1 MMHTDKL
8 TAMTITRP
16 DHRTDSRPDFRP
28 DGTRLNASH
37 RAHELNGLRSGDTH
51 VDLVVIGA
59 GVTGAGVAL
68 DAATRG
74 LDVLLVDAHDIAFG
88 TSRWSSKLA
97 HGGLRYLATG
107 NVGIARRSALERGI
121 LMGSTAPHLT
131 RALTQVVP
139 VQDRYTRGQK
149 TTPRVG
155 FIAGD
160 ALRIAA
166 RTPSTTLPSSRTI
179 SKETVADLCPAVD
192 TSDLRFGYVNHDGQ
206 LVDDARLVTA
216 LVRTA
221 AGYGTRVITHC
232 RAVEAHGDKV
242 VLQDELDPDAPPV
255 TVSAGA
261 VVNATGVWAGH
272 LDPQVTVRPS
282 RGTHLVIDAETV
294 GNPTGALTVP
304 VPGHNSRFCFI
315 LPGQLGRCY
324 VGITDEDP
332 GTDTIPDVP
341 EVPEEDVRWIL
352 DVVNQALAVDLT
364 TDDVLGA
371 FAGLRPLVQFN
382 DDALSDSTADLSRDH
397 VILTGEGDNANLIT
411 VTGGKLT
418 EYRLMAEQTV
428 DVVADK
434 LRESGS
440 SPAPCVTTSTPVVGA
455 PGAPGVEYVQPS
467 DLAGLPASM
476 IERFGHEA
484 PAVLRSC
491 PVERPLEPVAPGIDT
506 VRAEFAWHVTHE
518 GAMSVDDLLDRRSRI
533 GLVDADREACL
544 GTAQEILDAV
554 GPQTTLEQLRQ
565 RPARHQGGILGV

>member
-1 MMHTDKL
+1 
-8 TAMTITRP
+8 MTT
-16 DHRTDSRPDFRP
+16 FRP
-28 DGTRLNASH
+28 DATRLDAA
-37 RAHELNGLRSGDTH
+37 RRTGEVTGLRDGRTH

-107 NVGIARRSALERGI
+107 NVGIARRSAVERGI
-121 LMGSTAPHLT
+121 LMGTTAPHLT
-131 RALTQVVP
+131 HAVTQVVP

-155 FIAGD
+155 FLAGD
-160 ALRIAA
+160 ALRVAAGTPASTLPASRTVSA
-166 RTPSTTLPSSRTI
+166 RT
-179 SKETVADLCPAVD
+179 VAELCPAVD

-221 AGYGTRVITHC
+221 AGYGARVVTHC
-232 RAVEAHGDKV
+232 RAVEAHGDRV
-242 VLQDELDPDAPPV
+242 VLRDELSPDAPTFGV
-255 TVSAGA
+255 TAGA

-282 RGTHLVIDAETV
+282 RGTHLVIDAAAV

-304 VPGHNSRFCFI
+304 VPGHSSRFCFI
-315 LPGQLGRCY
+315 LPEQLGRCY
-324 VGITDEDP
+324 VGITDEDL
-332 GTDTIPDVP
+332 GTKTIPDVP
-341 EVPEEDVRWIL
+341 EVPDSDVRWIL

-382 DDALSDSTADLSRDH
+382 SDSGDSADSSTADLSRDH
-397 VILTGEGDNANLIT
+397 VILTGEGDDANLVT

-418 EYRLMAEQTV
+418 EYRLMAEQTM
-428 DVVADK
+428 DLVAGM

-440 SPAPCVTTSTPVVGA
+440 APGPCVTATTPLVGA
-455 PGAPGVEYVQPS
+455 PGSPGVQYVRPS

-476 IERFGHEA
+476 VERFGHEA
-484 PAVLRSC
+484 PAVLRTC

-518 GAMSVDDLLDRRSRI
+518 GAMTVEDLIDRRSRI
-533 GLVDADREACL
+533 GLVTADRDVCL
-544 GTAQEILDAV
+544 PAAEEILAAV
-554 GPQTTLEQLRQ
+554 R
-565 RPARHQGGILGV
+565 

>member
-1 MMHTDKL
+1 MLDTMPHF
-8 TAMTITRP
+8 TA
-16 DHRTDSRPDFRP
+16 DAA
-28 DGTRLNASH
+28 RLNAAR
-37 RAHELNGLRSGDTH
+37 RARELDRLRTGADSTGGAYH

-68 DAATRG
+68 DAVTRG

-121 LMGSTAPHLT
+121 LMGTTAPHLT
-131 RALTQVVP
+131 RAITQVVP

-149 TTPRVG
+149 TAPRIG

-160 ALRIAA
+160 ALRVAA
-166 RTPSTTLPSSRTI
+166 RTPASTLPPSRTV
-179 SKETVADLCPAVD
+179 SRQRVAELCPAVD

-206 LVDDARLVTA
+206 LIDDARLVTA

-221 AGYGTRVITHC
+221 AGYGARVVTHC
-232 RAVEAHGDKV
+232 RAVEAHGNSV
-242 VLQDELDPDAPPV
+242 VLQDVLDEGSSPV

-282 RGTHLVIDAETV
+282 RGTHLVIDSAAV

-304 VPGHNSRFCFI
+304 VPGHSSRFCFI
-315 LPGQLGRCY
+315 LPQQLGRCY
-324 VGITDEDP
+324 IGITDEDL

-341 EVPEEDVRWIL
+341 EVPDSDVQWIL

-382 DDALSDSTADLSRDH
+382 TGKDGADGEPSSTADLSRDH
-397 VILTGEGDNANLIT
+397 VILTGEGEDANLVT

-428 DVVADK
+428 DLVAD
-434 LRESGS
+434 LLQDSGS
-440 SPAPCVTTSTPVVGA
+440 TPSACRTTSTPLVGA
-455 PGAPGVEYVQPS
+455 PGAPGVEDVRPS

-476 IERFGHEA
+476 VDRFGHEA
-484 PAVLRSC
+484 PAVLRTC
-491 PVERPLEPVAPGIDT
+491 PVDRPLEPVAPGIDT

-518 GAMSVDDLLDRRSRI
+518 GALTVEDLIDRRSRI
-533 GLVDADREACL
+533 GLVDADRAACL
-544 GTAQEILDAV
+544 ATAQEILDAV
-554 GPQTTLEQLRQ
+554 R
-565 RPARHQGGILGV
+565 

>member
-1 MMHTDKL
+1 MS
-8 TAMTITRP
+8 I
-16 DHRTDSRPDFRP
+16 SRPEFRP
-28 DGTRLNASH
+28 DASRLNASH
-37 RAHELNGLRSGDTH
+37 RTQELEGLKGAGSSGDTTAR

-59 GVTGAGVAL
+59 GVTGAGIAL

-121 LMGSTAPHLT
+121 LMGTTAPHLT
-131 RALTQVVP
+131 SAVTQVVP
-139 VQDRYTRGQK
+139 VQDRYTTGQK

-155 FIAGD
+155 FFAGD

-166 RTPSTTLPSSRTI
+166 RTPSSTLPPSRTV
-179 SKETVADLCPAVD
+179 SKERVAELCPAVD

-221 AGYGTRVITHC
+221 AGYGARVITHC
-232 RAVEAHGDKV
+232 RALEAHGNEV
-242 VLQDELDPDAPPV
+242 VLRDELSPDAAPV
-255 TVSAGA
+255 TVAAGA
-261 VVNATGVWAGH
+261 VVNATGVWAGE

-282 RGTHLVIDAETV
+282 RGTHLVIDAAAV

-304 VPGHNSRFCFI
+304 VPGHSSRFCFI
-315 LPGQLGRCY
+315 LPEQLGRCY
-324 VGITDEDP
+324 IGITDEDME
-332 GTDTIPDVP
+332 TETIPDVP
-341 EVPEEDVRWIL
+341 EVPDSDVRWIL

-371 FAGLRPLVQFN
+371 FAGLRPLVTFP
-382 DDALSDSTADLSRDH
+382 DAADSSTADLSREH
-397 VILTGEGDNANLIT
+397 VILTGDGEDTDLIT

-418 EYRLMAEQTV
+418 EYRLMAEQAV
-428 DVVADK
+428 DVVVEK
-434 LRESGS
+434 LREDGS
-440 SPAPCVTTSTPVVGA
+440 SPAPCVTTSTPLVGA
-455 PGAPGVEYVQPS
+455 PGAPGVEYVRDS
-467 DLAGLPASM
+467 DLAGLPVSM

-484 PAVLRSC
+484 PAVLRAC
-491 PVERPLEPVAPGIDT
+491 PVERPLDPVAPGIDV

-518 GAMSVDDLLDRRSRI
+518 GALTVEDVLDRRSRI
-533 GLVDADREACL
+533 GLVDSDRQACL
-544 GTAQEILDAV
+544 DTAEEIVAAV
-554 GPQTTLEQLRQ
+554 G
-565 RPARHQGGILGV
+565 

>member
-1 MMHTDKL
+1 MDENIRGPTTSPRRNRHTDTL
-8 TAMTITRP
+8 LGMSTPRP
-16 DHRTDSRPDFRP
+16 TFRP
-28 DGTRLNASH
+28 DSARLDAA
-37 RAHELNGLRSGDTH
+37 RRTQDLAALRGGQAH

-74 LDVLLVDAHDIAFG
+74 LDVLIVDAHDIAFG

-121 LMGSTAPHLT
+121 LMGTTAPHLT
-131 RALTQVVP
+131 HAVTQVVP

-149 TTPRVG
+149 TAPRVG

-166 RTPSTTLPSSRTI
+166 RTPSTTLPPSRTI
-179 SKETVADLCPAVD
+179 SRHRVAELCPAVD

-206 LVDDARLVTA
+206 LIDDARLVTA

-221 AGYGTRVITHC
+221 AGYGARVVTHC
-232 RAVEAHGDKV
+232 RAVEAHGRTV
-242 VLQDELDPDAPPV
+242 VLQDGLDADSSPV
-255 TVSAGA
+255 TVTAGA

-282 RGTHLVIDAETV
+282 RGTHLVIDAAAV

-304 VPGHNSRFCFI
+304 VPGHSSRFCFI
-315 LPGQLGRCY
+315 LPEQLGRCY
-324 VGITDEDP
+324 VGITDEDL
-332 GTDTIPDVP
+332 GTETIPDVP
-341 EVPEEDVRWIL
+341 DVPDSDVQWIL

-382 DDALSDSTADLSRDH
+382 DRGEGGPSSTADLSREH
-397 VILTGEGDNANLIT
+397 VILTGEGEDANLIT

-428 DVVADK
+428 DLVAEK
-434 LRESGS
+434 LRATGS
-440 SPAPCVTTSTPVVGA
+440 APGPCLTTSIPLVGA
-455 PGAPGVEYVQPS
+455 PGAPGVEEVRSS
-467 DLAGLPASM
+467 DLAGLPDSM
-476 IERFGHEA
+476 IARFGHEA
-484 PAVLRSC
+484 PAVLRTC
-491 PVERPLEPVAPGIDT
+491 PVDRPLEPVAPGIDT

-518 GAMSVDDLLDRRSRI
+518 GALTVEDLIDRRSRI
-533 GLVDADREACL
+533 GLVDADRETCL
-544 GTAQEILDAV
+544 ATAQEILDTV
-554 GPQTTLEQLRQ
+554 R
-565 RPARHQGGILGV
+565 